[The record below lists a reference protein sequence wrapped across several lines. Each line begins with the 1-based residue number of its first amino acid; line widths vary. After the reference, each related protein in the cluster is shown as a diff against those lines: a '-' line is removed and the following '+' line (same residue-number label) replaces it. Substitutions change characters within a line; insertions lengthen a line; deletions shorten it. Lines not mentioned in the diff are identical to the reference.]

1 MEDKV
6 PLKNNREKSLKYA
19 SIAHSGS
26 LKVDPSKIIETAQM
40 FLKYLNNE

>member
-1 MEDKV
+1 ME
-6 PLKNNREKSLKYA
+6 EKSISKDNRQRALKYA

-26 LKVDPSKIIETAQM
+26 LKVDPSKVIETAQM